1 MKKYLIILLI
11 LLASPSIL
19 KAEETL
25 LIYNKSN
32 NTKSTLP
39 KNFRDLSDIG
49 LNAIASGQFSEGELK
64 EIQKKYPNQKFII
77 LDLRRESH
85 GFINGKAVS
94 WYGKFNKSNENKTAD
109 EIIKDEQTLLEKL
122 KDDKKATISDI
133 VKKDKQKGW
142 FKETKSEIVDV
153 NTSESEL
160 KLAKKY
166 GFEYKR
172 IPVIDHN
179 APTSDQL
186 QQYVDFI
193 KNLPVDT
200 KVYFMYIAPAAKE
213 EQPHF

>member
-122 KDDKKATISDI
+122 KDFT
-133 VKKDKQKGW
+133 V
-142 FKETKSEIVDV
+142 
-153 NTSESEL
+153 
-160 KLAKKY
+160 
-166 GFEYKR
+166 
-172 IPVIDHN
+172 
-179 APTSDQL
+179 
-186 QQYVDFI
+186 
-193 KNLPVDT
+193 
-200 KVYFMYIAPAAKE
+200 KVYDPAAPNDFNFKNYR
-213 EQPHF
+213 FI